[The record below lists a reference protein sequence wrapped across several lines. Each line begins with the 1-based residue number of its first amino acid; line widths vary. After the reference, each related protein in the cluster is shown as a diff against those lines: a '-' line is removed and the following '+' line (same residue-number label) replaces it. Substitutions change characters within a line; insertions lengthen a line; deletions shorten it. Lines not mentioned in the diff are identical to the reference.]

1 MVIEFILCTLK
12 DLSIELG
19 SQISLFVV
27 VNIIIII
34 FLGGAY
40 VTNKE
45 ICLVRIVSY
54 LCKVLCH
61 LFARLLIEKIRPF
74 FLAIGF
80 CFKYAFITS
89 QSLLRHNMIPD

>member
-1 MVIEFILCTLK
+1 MVIEFILCMLK

-34 FLGGAY
+34 FLGRAY

-45 ICLVRIVSY
+45 ICLVRIVFTY
-54 LCKVLCH
+54 AYNVVL
-61 LFARLLIEKIRPF
+61 
-74 FLAIGF
+74 F
-80 CFKYAFITS
+80 C
-89 QSLLRHNMIPD
+89 SLGY